1 MKKRRGRKKKDSNH
15 SGKIECPH
23 LLRRAAINKIE
34 TTAAKYNGL
43 PITVGGIMID
53 APSVI
58 LSSSLAR
65 HSGGNNALPGPTM
78 GQHVLLRRP
87 TVSDII
93 FCGRSSSIT
102 DLADVGF
109 CVGRIRDEEWTS
121 WSDVRRTL

>member
-1 MKKRRGRKKKDSNH
+1 M
-15 SGKIECPH
+15 
-23 LLRRAAINKIE
+23 AI
-34 TTAAKYNGL
+34 AS
-43 PITVGGIMID
+43 VVID
-53 APSVI
+53 ASSVV